1 MDFIP
6 AIDLKDGACV
16 RLRQGRLDDATCFS
30 DDPIAMA
37 LHWAKAGARRL
48 HVVDLN
54 GAFEGSPVHFD
65 IIAKIIGAVPKMQ
78 VQIGGG
84 VRDLNLIERYLQ
96 AGASKVI
103 LGTKAVREPAFLEAA
118 ATRFPHNI
126 LFGLDARDGMVALSG
141 WTEPTN
147 RSAAELM
154 QATDQLPLAGVI
166 YTDIMQDG
174 MLTGINVEDTLAL
187 AKISHAPVI
196 ASGGVATLQD
206 LASLLQAQQ
215 DAPLDAVI
223 SGRALYEGSLDCAQA
238 IALCQRY

>member
-30 DDPIAMA
+30 DDPITMA
-37 LHWAKAGARRL
+37 LHWVKAGAKRL

-65 IIAKIIGAVPKMQ
+65 IIAQIIATVPTARVQ
-78 VQIGGG
+78 VGGG
-84 VRDLNLIERYLQ
+84 VRDLNLIERYLK

-118 ATRFPHNI
+118 TTRFPHSI

-141 WTEPTN
+141 WTE
-147 RSAAELM
+147 SANKSAGELI
-154 QATDQLPLAGVI
+154 QTTDRLPLAGVI
-166 YTDIMQDG
+166 YTDIIQDG

-187 AKISHAPVI
+187 AKISRVPVI
-196 ASGGVATLQD
+196 ASGGVATLRD

-215 DAPLDAVI
+215 DTPLDAVI

-238 IALCQRY
+238 IALCQQH